1 MKEYGINDLRNVALV
16 GHSGVGKTSLVESLL
31 YSSNL
36 IDRLGKVDEG
46 STTSDFDLEE
56 KKRKMSINTSILK
69 MELEKNKINLLDTPG
84 YFDFIGETIKG
95 MSVSDISLPE

>member
-46 STTSDFDLEE
+46 STTSDFDLE
-56 KKRKMSINTSILK
+56 
-69 MELEKNKINLLDTPG
+69 
-84 YFDFIGETIKG
+84 
-95 MSVSDISLPE
+95 